1 MRGGALD
8 APLGAE
14 VLMKKMVLL
23 GSGMILTLLFGC
35 ASTKMVRTE
44 EQRIPAATAAGSLD
58 IVLTP
63 MKDMEKEKVS
73 FLKAKL
79 TEKFEQAGFTRVAV
93 VQARGNA
100 PQEIAIKLTNYEFT
114 QTKESDKVAASATA
128 ASVCVCLAPVLGAP
142 RYFDD
147 QYEISADITAY
158 RNGRLL
164 FNEPVTE
171 KAHSTAN
178 VMEAGS
184 ANFKA
189 ELEELTLNNFV
200 ATVVSRWNKH

>member
-1 MRGGALD
+1 MRKL
-8 APLGAE
+8 
-14 VLMKKMVLL
+14 VLL
-23 GSGMILTLLFGC
+23 GSAIMLTLLLGC

-44 EQRIPAATAAGSLD
+44 EQPIPPATGAGALD

-63 MKDMEKEKVS
+63 LKDMEKEKIS

-93 VQARGNA
+93 VQTRGNA
-100 PQEIAIKLTNYEFT
+100 PQEINIKLTNYEFT
-114 QTKESDKVAASATA
+114 QTKESEQVAGSAAA
-128 ASVCVCLAPVLGAP
+128 ASVCICLAPVLGAP

-147 QYEISADITAY
+147 QYEITADVTAY
-158 RNGRLL
+158 RNGRVL
-164 FNEPVTE
+164 FKETVTE

-189 ELEELTLNNFV
+189 ELEELTLHNLV
-200 ATVVSRWNKH
+200 ATVVNRWNKR

>member
-1 MRGGALD
+1 MRKLA
-8 APLGAE
+8 
-14 VLMKKMVLL
+14 LL
-23 GSGMILTLLFGC
+23 GWAIMLTLLLGC

-44 EQRIPAATAAGSLD
+44 EQPIPSATGAGALD

-63 MKDMEKEKVS
+63 MKDMEKEKIL

-79 TEKFEQAGFTRVAV
+79 TEQFEQAGFTRVAV
-93 VQARGNA
+93 VQTRANA
-100 PQEIAIKLTNYEFT
+100 QQEIDIKLTNYEFT
-114 QTKESDKVAASATA
+114 QIKESEKVAGSATA
-128 ASVCVCLAPVLGAP
+128 ASACICLAPVLGAP

-147 QYEISADITAY
+147 QYEISADVTAY
-158 RNGRLL
+158 RNGRVL
-164 FNEPVTE
+164 FKETLTE

-189 ELEELTLNNFV
+189 ELEELTLHNFV
-200 ATVVSRWNKH
+200 ATVVNRWNKR

>member
-1 MRGGALD
+1 MRK
-8 APLGAE
+8 
-14 VLMKKMVLL
+14 VVLL
-23 GSGMILTLLFGC
+23 GWAIMLTLLLGC

-44 EQRIPAATAAGSLD
+44 EQPIPSATGAGALD

-63 MKDMEKEKVS
+63 MKDMEKEKIS

-93 VQARGNA
+93 VQTRGNA
-100 PQEIAIKLTNYEFT
+100 QQEINISLTNYEFT
-114 QTKESDKVAASATA
+114 QTKDSEKVGASAA
-128 ASVCVCLAPVLGAP
+128 AAGACICLAPVLGAP

-147 QYEISADITAY
+147 QYEISADVTAY
-158 RNGRLL
+158 RNGRLV
-164 FNEPVTE
+164 FKEAVTE

-189 ELEELTLNNFV
+189 ELEELTLHNLV
-200 ATVVSRWNKH
+200 ATVVNRWNKR

>member
-1 MRGGALD
+1 MRKL
-8 APLGAE
+8 
-14 VLMKKMVLL
+14 VLL
-23 GSGMILTLLFGC
+23 GWASMLMLLLGC

-44 EQRIPAATAAGSLD
+44 EQPIPSATGAGALD
-58 IVLTP
+58 IVLAP
-63 MKDMEKEKVS
+63 MKDMDKEKIL

-93 VQARGNA
+93 VQARGNT
-100 PQEIAIKLTNYEFT
+100 QQTIDIKLTNYEFT
-114 QTKESDKVAASATA
+114 QNKESEKVGASAAAASA
-128 ASVCVCLAPVLGAP
+128 CICLAPVLGAP

-147 QYEISADITAY
+147 QYEISADVTAY

-164 FNEPVTE
+164 FKEPVTE

-184 ANFKA
+184 ANFKR
-189 ELEELTLNNFV
+189 ELEELTLHNLV
-200 ATVVSRWNKH
+200 ATIVNRWNKR

>member
-1 MRGGALD
+1 
-8 APLGAE
+8 
-14 VLMKKMVLL
+14 MKRLVLL
-23 GSGMILTLLFGC
+23 GSGIILTLLLGC

-44 EQRIPAATAAGSLD
+44 EQPIPAATGAGALD

-93 VQARGNA
+93 VQARGNT
-100 PQEIAIKLTNYEFT
+100 PQEIEIKLTNYEFT
-114 QTKESDKVAASATA
+114 QTKDSEKVGASAA
-128 ASVCVCLAPVLGAP
+128 AAGACICLAPVLGAP

-147 QYEISADITAY
+147 QYEISADVTAY
-158 RNGRLL
+158 RNGRAL
-164 FNEPVTE
+164 FKETMTE

-189 ELEELTLNNFV
+189 ELEELTLHNLV
-200 ATVVSRWNKH
+200 ATVVNRWNKR

>member
-1 MRGGALD
+1 MRKLVF
-8 APLGAE
+8 LGW
-14 VLMKKMVLL
+14 VSMLMLL
-23 GSGMILTLLFGC
+23 LGC

-44 EQRIPAATAAGSLD
+44 AQPIPPATGAGALD
-58 IVLTP
+58 IVLAP
-63 MKDMEKEKVS
+63 MKDMEKEKIS

-93 VQARGNA
+93 VQTRGNTQQA
-100 PQEIAIKLTNYEFT
+100 IDIKLTNYEFT

>member
-1 MRGGALD
+1 MRKL
-8 APLGAE
+8 
-14 VLMKKMVLL
+14 VLL
-23 GSGMILTLLFGC
+23 GWAIMLTLLLGC
-35 ASTKMVRTE
+35 ASTQMVRTE
-44 EQRIPAATAAGSLD
+44 EQRIPSATGAGSLD

-100 PQEIAIKLTNYEFT
+100 PQEIEIKLTNYEFT
-114 QTKESDKVAASATA
+114 QTKDTEKVGASAA
-128 ASVCVCLAPVLGAP
+128 AAGACICLAPVLGAP

-147 QYEISADITAY
+147 QYEISADVTAY
-158 RNGRLL
+158 RSGRAL
-164 FNEPVTE
+164 FKETMTE

-189 ELEELTLNNFV
+189 ELEELTLHNLV
-200 ATVVSRWNKH
+200 ATVVNRWNKR